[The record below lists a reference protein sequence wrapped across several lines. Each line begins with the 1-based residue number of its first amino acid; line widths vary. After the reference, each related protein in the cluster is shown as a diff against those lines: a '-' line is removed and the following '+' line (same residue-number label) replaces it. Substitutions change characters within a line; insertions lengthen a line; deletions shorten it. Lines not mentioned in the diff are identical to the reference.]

1 MKLNAYAKINLI
13 LNVLGP
19 RPDGYHE
26 VSMLMQAIS
35 LADEVTVT
43 FGKPG
48 TALRATD
55 FEYGESDL
63 AWKAALLMAQTF
75 RPDLLTE
82 QSAILGVGISI
93 DKHIPAAA
101 GLAGGSSDAAAV
113 LVGLGKLWHI
123 ADTLPAA
130 PGSGSSER
138 AAFDH
143 NAKPASL
150 INDAPCNIHTSEA
163 SSPDGTD
170 DRLLQLLLPLGA
182 KLGSDVPFCI
192 AAQLGHPAAIATGT
206 GTDLEFVRPID
217 SGVALYFSE
226 RTIPNKT
233 RAVYAELTPDDC
245 RPIYDIRAFLAAAAQ
260 NDASQP
266 AAAQNDASHPAAA
279 QNDASQPAA
288 ADRSQRR
295 LSAKDLALLRS
306 LLGNHLQAPAE
317 RLMERFGIERP
328 TVCAAATP
336 ADAAAQ
342 PLLCGAGPTYFALC
356 PDGPYRTILT

>member
-1 MKLNAYAKINLI
+1 MKLKAYAKINLI
-13 LNVLGP
+13 LNVLGT

-43 FGKPG
+43 FGDPCTATPG
-48 TALRATD
+48 NTALRADGGKTELTALRPAD

-93 DKHIPAAA
+93 EKHIPAAA

-113 LVGLGKLWHI
+113 LVGLGKLWHV

-130 PGSGSSER
+130 SGSGSSEN
-138 AAFDH
+138 AAYDH
-143 NAKPASL
+143 CTKVTSL
-150 INDAPCNIHTSEA
+150 IDDAPYNINASEA
-163 SSPDGTD
+163 SSPNDAD
-170 DRLLQLLLPLGA
+170 ARLLQLLLPLGA
-182 KLGSDVPFCI
+182 KLGSDIPFCI

-245 RPIYDIRAFLAAAAQ
+245 RPIYDIRAFLAAA
-260 NDASQP
+260 
-266 AAAQNDASHPAAA
+266 
-279 QNDASQPAA
+279 
-288 ADRSQRR
+288 RSQ
-295 LSAKDLALLRS
+295 DLAQLRP

-317 RLMERFGIERP
+317 RLMARFGIARP
-328 TVCAAATP
+328 AVCVAATP

-356 PDGPYRTILT
+356 PDGPYRTILA